1 MTGPSSCARLLRLA
15 LAAYFG
21 ENSSARRTR
30 CLGVFARSL
39 CSPPTF
45 RRLGLAWVGHGWT
58 KLERYILDEPFFGVS
73 QVLSDLITSWVGCKS
88 TRRAVISCFTWSDL
102 VWTLPIFFTWKQM
115 RFGRATSQ
123 VVFHVFLDPGSVALE
138 SLLVRRWTCQQT

>member
-1 MTGPSSCARLLRLA
+1 MLGCSGLLWQRTLVKTHRRAGPGVLVSLLGPSAVLQH
-15 LAAYFG
+15 FEG
-21 ENSSARRTR
+21 
-30 CLGVFARSL
+30 LGW
-39 CSPPTF
+39 
-45 RRLGLAWVGHGWT
+45 LGLDMVGQ

-102 VWTLPIFFTWKQM
+102 VWTLPIFFTWKRM